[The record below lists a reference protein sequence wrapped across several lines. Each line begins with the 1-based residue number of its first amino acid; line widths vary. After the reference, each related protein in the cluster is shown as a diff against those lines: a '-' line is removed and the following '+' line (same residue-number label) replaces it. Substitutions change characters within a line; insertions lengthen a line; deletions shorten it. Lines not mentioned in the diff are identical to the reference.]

1 MDLDVGEPEAFIR
14 ILLIFMVPKTIG
26 CCGGSRTFPHIL
38 DAAKTML
45 RRCAA
50 FGRGEEFVRQLL
62 VAQAARTDGDPS
74 AGESAAQSGVG
85 WLVMLRVRARFR
97 CAYAADPVARV

>member
-45 RRCAA
+45 HGCAE
-50 FGRGEEFVRQLL
+50 FGRGEGFVGQLL
-62 VAQAARTDGDPS
+62 MGQAARADGDPS
-74 AGESAAQSGVG
+74 AGEPAFQPGVG
-85 WLVMLRVRARFR
+85 
-97 CAYAADPVARV
+97 